1 MILKFLLRRNRF
13 CIANLVYILG
23 TLCVGMHSLFLGKH
37 NIIFRGL
44 TAGWCI
50 IVAVCMYICCFY
62 KITISNMMY
71 AMYLMI
77 INIGTLLLIV
87 FLRFLFEFNASD
99 PLAVPFDNIP
109 IAVICFFSLANML
122 YITSIRKC
130 LIDGLVQPVFI
141 QRRKKIESRVVYARR
156 EYPEIF
162 NIQ

>member
-1 MILKFLLRRNRF
+1 
-13 CIANLVYILG
+13 
-23 TLCVGMHSLFLGKH
+23 
-37 NIIFRGL
+37 
-44 TAGWCI
+44 
-50 IVAVCMYICCFY
+50 
-62 KITISNMMY
+62 MMY